1 LPATRPLTLPH
12 PLFTTTPLSLC
23 LSQVLGGLLATPS
36 PRLQMEV
43 CLALEPL
50 AAEHRVAM
58 CQAQVVTAL
67 IALTHTPDD
76 EWRRARG
83 GY

>member
-1 LPATRPLTLPH
+1 
-12 PLFTTTPLSLC
+12 
-23 LSQVLGGLLATPS
+23 VLGGLLATPS

-76 EWRRARG
+76 ELATCAGRVLKLLA
-83 GY
+83 